1 MGFQTVVRPLVT
13 PILRNVLDPGMDS
26 RVDTCCMTAVGS
38 PKRNFRSGDL
48 ARTAGVSADT
58 LRHYERLGI
67 LKRPP
72 RTEGGYRS
80 YPPEALDRVHLIRN
94 ALASGFT
101 LRELTTILH
110 VRDAGG
116 APCQQVAELARE
128 KVHQLEIQI
137 TQLARLRDSLK
148 LAIREWDGR
157 LKRMPNGGHARL
169 LESLPQAQNQRV
181 LKIPGGK
188 T

>member
-1 MGFQTVVRPLVT
+1 MGFQSVVRPLVM

-38 PKRNFRSGDL
+38 PKWNFRSGDL
-48 ARTAGVSADT
+48 ARAAGVSADT

-101 LRELTTILH
+101 LRELTTILR

-128 KVHQLEIQI
+128 DASTGNSNYTTGPSPRFVETDHQ
-137 TQLARLRDSLK
+137 RM
-148 LAIREWDGR
+148 GR
-157 LKRMPNGGHARL
+157 P
-169 LESLPQAQNQRV
+169 S
-181 LKIPGGK
+181 
-188 T
+188 

>member
-1 MGFQTVVRPLVT
+1 MCWTLEWIPGL
-13 PILRNVLDPGMDS
+13 IL
-26 RVDTCCMTAVGS
+26 VGS

-48 ARTAGVSADT
+48 ARAAGVSADT

-101 LRELTTILH
+101 LRELTTILR

-116 APCQQVAELARE
+116 LHANKWLNSRE

-148 LAIREWDGR
+148 LTIREWDGR

-169 LESLPQAQNQRV
+169 LESLTSSTKSARPQNTWRQ
-181 LKIPGGK
+181 